1 MENITK
7 EKILSLRKQYIPGT
21 RVRLLKMEDE
31 QAPPIGTCG
40 EVIFVDDMATIHV
53 KWDNGCGL
61 GVTFDEDVCEIVT
74 SQPVQTICYDKVKTW
89 ESREKALEYF
99 RVAMAY
105 TEGSEHQRYSNIYMQ
120 LQLGENVCTDMID

>member
-1 MENITK
+1 MKNVTK
-7 EKILSLRKQYIPGT
+7 EKILSLRKQYIKGT
-21 RVRLLKMEDE
+21 RVRLLKMDDE
-31 QAPPIGTCG
+31 QAPPIGTLG

-61 GVTFDEDVCEIVT
+61 GVVFGEDLCEIVNPE
-74 SQPVQTICYDKVKTW
+74 SVQTICYDKVKTW

-105 TEGSEHQRYSNIYMQ
+105 TEGSEHQRYCNIYMQ
-120 LQLGENVCTDMID
+120 LQLGESVCRDI